1 MEIEIIKNIFAGITI
16 SLGVIFPAISIGKI
30 GAEAMKGMARNPEG
44 ASKIQTSMIL
54 SFAFLEAIAIYVLL
68 IALVIKFG

>member
-1 MEIEIIKNIFAGITI
+1 M
-16 SLGVIFPAISIGKI
+16 GKI